1 VVVFIPLAWF
11 SIDWW
16 LQSFAY
22 RVSVNVWTFVL
33 SAFAIIAIALL
44 TIATQTVR
52 AARAN
57 PAETL
62 KNE

>member
-1 VVVFIPLAWF
+1 VLFIPLAYF

-22 RVSVNVWTFVL
+22 RVSVSVWTYVL
-33 SAFAIIAIALL
+33 SAIAIIAIALI

-57 PAETL
+57 PVDSL
-62 KNE
+62 KSE